1 MPAFP
6 GRASRARPGSASSS
20 SSPSPPPSAS
30 SSSSV
35 RNLPGR
41 PASRPASSSS
51 SVRNLQAL
59 AWERGH
65 LARIF
70 VFVLPTHRPHHLPIH
85 SETSQAA
92 RLIRRVPRA
101 GHVAACSSRRIK
113 RACLKTVH
121 RETLGVVAVV
131 RTRQG
136 KKSGRGAWWGAYPCA
151 RIRATPPLPP
161 IPALRCALARTPP
174 LPAIPT
180 AFSVVL
186 SCQPWENG
194 PTD

>member
-1 MPAFP
+1 MQADLVVLNADPSEDI
-6 GRASRARPGSASSS
+6 RALSD
-20 SSPSPPPSAS
+20 
-30 SSSSV
+30 V
-35 RNLPGR
+35 RYTR
-41 PASRPASSSS
+41 QRKDAH
-51 SVRNLQAL
+51 VQ
-59 AWERGH
+59 
-65 LARIF
+65 
-70 VFVLPTHRPHHLPIH
+70 
-85 SETSQAA
+85 
-92 RLIRRVPRA
+92 RRVPRA
-101 GHVAACSSRRIK
+101 GRVAACSSRRIK

-151 RIRATPPLPP
+151 RIRATPALPP